1 MSPMTP
7 PAPKAVAVEV
17 VAARPSEADRSA
29 IRHMS
34 AQLNRPIR
42 DEVYLVK
49 VRLEALPPATGL
61 AWALYLD
68 DYRVPKYFAY
78 KDGVYFK
85 VHDPQ
90 FLAEHEGQSLRFSLN
105 GTQFVDTGL
114 RLEKTRAV
122 VEAAAQAKV
131 PLPEQADVLK

>member
-1 MSPMTP
+1 MMP
-7 PAPKAVAVEV
+7 PVPKAVAVEV
-17 VAARPSEADRSA
+17 VAARPSEADRA
-29 IRHMS
+29 TIAHMS
-34 AQLNRPIR
+34 AHLNRPIR
-42 DEVYLVK
+42 DQVYLVK

-90 FLAEHEGQSLRFSLN
+90 FLAEHDGQSLRFSLN

-114 RLEKTRAV
+114 KLEKTRAV
-122 VEAAAQAKV
+122 VEAAALAKT
-131 PLPEQADVLK
+131 PLPEQTEALK